1 VSDET
6 KLRHALFAHIEQ
18 KSDEVWKSIDDL
30 QKAMEAVPHADQS
43 GPEWGGDGELSKRFI
58 ELMKRL
64 GDIGHQFRLGY
75 HWTAQSRF
83 FGLPVAT
90 RWIISPTRFP
100 KPALSTARCCRS
112 AIGFGKWFAICS
124 GGGRPEFV

>member
-30 QKAMEAVPHADQS
+30 QKAMEAVPHADRS

-58 ELMKRL
+58 
-64 GDIGHQFRLGY
+64 
-75 HWTAQSRF
+75 
-83 FGLPVAT
+83 
-90 RWIISPTRFP
+90 
-100 KPALSTARCCRS
+100 
-112 AIGFGKWFAICS
+112 
-124 GGGRPEFV
+124 

>member
-1 VSDET
+1 MSDET

-30 QKAMEAVPHADQS
+30 QKALEAVPHADRS

-64 GDIGHQFRLGY
+64 GDIGHQFRLGL
-75 HWTAQSRF
+75 A
-83 FGLPVAT
+83 
-90 RWIISPTRFP
+90 
-100 KPALSTARCCRS
+100 
-112 AIGFGKWFAICS
+112 AI
-124 GGGRPEFV
+124 E

>member
-30 QKAMEAVPHADQS
+30 QKAMEAVPHADRS

-64 GDIGHQFRLGY
+64 GDIGHQFRLGL
-75 HWTAQSRF
+75 AAIEQSRRID
-83 FGLPVAT
+83 GPP
-90 RWIISPTRFP
+90 RQ
-100 KPALSTARCCRS
+100 PALL
-112 AIGFGKWFAICS
+112 
-124 GGGRPEFV
+124 

>member
-30 QKAMEAVPHADQS
+30 QKAMEAVPHADRS

-64 GDIGHQFRLGY
+64 GDIGP
-75 HWTAQSRF
+75 S
-83 FGLPVAT
+83 
-90 RWIISPTRFP
+90 ISIGVSGNR
-100 KPALSTARCCRS
+100 
-112 AIGFGKWFAICS
+112 AIKCY
-124 GGGRPEFV
+124 EQ